1 MQLRFPY
8 GMHACAYSAF
18 LNRLYKHP
26 ELVEELIIEWTQTL
40 MHAIDK
46 SLTKGSDRDNT
57 IKVALGMTYTE
68 DYLGIS

>member
-1 MQLRFPY
+1 
-8 GMHACAYSAF
+8 MHACAYSVF

-26 ELVEELIIEWTQTL
+26 ELVEELIREWTQTL

-57 IKVALGMTYTE
+57 IKVAFRHDIYRRQFRNKLE
-68 DYLGIS
+68 LYLEL